1 MSVELLLG
9 DEAVGLG
16 ALHAGI
22 AGVFSYPGTPAT
34 EILEFV
40 RDRTLGTGRV
50 TARWSANEKVAYE
63 EALGMS
69 YAGRRALVAMKHVG
83 LNVAADPFMSSA
95 LTGAHAGLVL
105 AVADDPG
112 MHSSQS
118 EQDSRYFGWFAKT
131 PVFEPSNQQ
140 EAYDL
145 TRQAFDLSERWRLP
159 VMVRLVTRLAH
170 SRSNVRALPAPLG
183 DPPRVQERPSAKTWT
198 LLPANARARFQRLLS
213 MQPALAEFADTC
225 EVNRLTLGGPRG
237 IIACGIAV
245 NYAREALRGDDS
257 WTLLKIGTYPPPLR
271 AIRSLVDHC
280 DEIFVF
286 EDGFPFVESQLRGL
300 LGLPGKRLR
309 GKLSGEVPQAGE
321 LTPDVVAEALGT
333 ARVRARPR
341 EAVPAREAA
350 QVIGSCPVAGG
361 CTCDPEAESRSAVAS
376 AVPGRAPV
384 LCPGCPH
391 ADAFRALSA
400 ATESFATRMLFSD
413 IGCYTLGY
421 FPPHETVHTCVDMGA
436 SISMAHGAVQAGAFP
451 VLCTIGDSTFTHSG
465 MTALLDAI
473 RADAD
478 MTVLILDNSVV
489 AMTGGQSTM
498 AHGNELI
505 QILLGLGVRRERLHV
520 IEPHPRRHA
529 ENVELLSRE
538 IAHRGLSVI
547 VAARACIQIR
557 PAARPTEARGET
569 VTPGAPEPQA
579 AAVGS

>member
-1 MSVELLLG
+1 MNVELLLG

-34 EILEFV
+34 EILEFI
-40 RDRTLGTGRV
+40 RDRSAGTGRV
-50 TARWSANEKVAYE
+50 SARWSANEKVAYE

-83 LNVAADPFMSSA
+83 LNVAADPYMSSA

-118 EQDSRYFGWFAKT
+118 EQDSRFFGWFSKT
-131 PVFEPSNQQ
+131 PVLEPSNQQ

-145 TRQAFDLSERWRLP
+145 TRQAFDLSEKWRLP

-170 SRSNVRALPAPLG
+170 SRSNVRTLATPTG
-183 DPPRVQERPSAKTWT
+183 DPPRLTERPSARTWT
-198 LLPANARARFQRLLS
+198 LLPSNARARYARLLS
-213 MQPALAEFADTC
+213 MRPVLAEFADAC
-225 EVNRLTLGGPRG
+225 GYNRLTLGGARG

-245 NYAREALRGDDS
+245 NYVREALGGGDAC
-257 WTLLKIGTYPPPLR
+257 TLLKVVTYPPPLA

-286 EDGFPFVESQLRGL
+286 EDGFPFVEEQLRGL

-309 GKLSGEVPQAGE
+309 GKLSGDVPEAGE

-333 ARVRARPR
+333 ARPR
-341 EAVPAREAA
+341 RESPLLPARSSAELINA
-350 QVIGSCPVAGG
+350 CPVAGA
-361 CTCDPEAESRSAVAS
+361 CVCDAPTTIEAPHDVL
-376 AVPGRAPV
+376 PGRPPV
-384 LCPGCPH
+384 LCQGCPH
-391 ADAFRALSA
+391 ADAFNALAA
-400 ATESFATRMLFSD
+400 ATETFAARMLFSD

-436 SISMAHGAVQAGAFP
+436 SISMAHGAARAGAFP

-465 MTALLDAI
+465 MTALLDAV

-489 AMTGGQSTM
+489 AMTGGQSTL

-505 QILLGLGVRRERLHV
+505 AILRGLGVRREHLHV
-520 IEPHPRRHA
+520 IEPHPRHHA
-529 ENVELLSRE
+529 QNVELLSRE

-547 VAARACIQIR
+547 VAARACIQIK
-557 PAARPTEARGET
+557 PAARTAESASPAAPPPPVAIET
-569 VTPGAPEPQA
+569 
-579 AAVGS
+579 